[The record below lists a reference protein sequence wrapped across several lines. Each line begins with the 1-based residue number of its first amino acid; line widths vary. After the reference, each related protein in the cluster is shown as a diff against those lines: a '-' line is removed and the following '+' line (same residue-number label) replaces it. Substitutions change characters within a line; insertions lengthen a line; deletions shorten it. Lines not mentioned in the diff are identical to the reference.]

1 MSAEHPLAPI
11 LAATPHR
18 HPMLLLDRLES
29 VVPGRHGWALK
40 AVSANE
46 MHFVAAGPA
55 AVGMPP
61 TLLVDALGQLA
72 IVVLA
77 PPASEG
83 GPATPPPVYYL
94 ADIEGMEF
102 DRPPQPGDLL
112 RMEATVRKTWGGT
125 SRVQVRGE
133 VAGRRVAAG
142 TLVLARGG
150 RAAERAAFRN
160 EERRH
165 V

>member
-1 MSAEHPLAPI
+1 MAGRNRTPWPAGSPLPLERPGRGTPGSAAAGPGARAGRGPNRRRGGVEEVRMSAGHPLAPI
-11 LAATPHR
+11 LAATPPR

-29 VVPGRHGWALK
+29 VVPGQHAWALK

-77 PPASEG
+77 PPASE
-83 GPATPPPVYYL
+83 
-94 ADIEGMEF
+94 
-102 DRPPQPGDLL
+102 R
-112 RMEATVRKTWGGT
+112 GT
-125 SRVQVRGE
+125 
-133 VAGRRVAAG
+133 A
-142 TLVLARGG
+142 L
-150 RAAERAAFRN
+150 
-160 EERRH
+160 H
-165 V
+165 

>member
-1 MSAEHPLAPI
+1 MSPGHPLAPV

-18 HPMLLLDRLES
+18 HPMLLIDRLEA
-29 VVPGRHGWALK
+29 VVPGRSGSALK
-40 AVSANE
+40 AISANE
-46 MHFVAAGPA
+46 MHFEPAG
-55 AVGMPP
+55 AVTAGMPP

-77 PPASEG
+77 PPATEG
-83 GPATPPPVYYL
+83 RPAASPPVYYL

-102 DRPPQPGDLL
+102 DRPPRPGDLL
-112 RMEATVRKTWGGT
+112 RMEATVRKTWRGT

-142 TLVLARGG
+142 TLILARSRGKG
-150 RAAERAAFRN
+150 D
-160 EERRH
+160 
-165 V
+165 